1 MVTVVLGRN
10 RELTIDEL
18 AHETGVSSRNI
29 RYYQTRGLLPPPRVK
44 GRSGVY
50 GQQHID
56 RLALLDELKSEGL
69 NLQAISF
76 LLGGAGNVDTEELRG
91 LKRAILDSWGS
102 SDPVEM
108 QVADLTDQLELSE
121 EEAGEYFQR
130 AVELELIELT
140 DDEEVVRILLPDIL
154 TAGRELM
161 GMGVSFDRALD
172 VLATIREHAGAV
184 AEAYVEMFDEAVL
197 APWDARGRPD
207 EEWRDI
213 RESVERL
220 RPIAGDALL
229 AVFNQL
235 IQQAITESLS
245 SAAPE

>member
-1 MVTVVLGRN
+1 MVLGRS

-50 GQQHID
+50 GQQHVD
-56 RLALLDELKSEGL
+56 RLALLDELKAEGL

-76 LLGGAGNVDTEELRG
+76 LLGGSGNVDTEELRG

-102 SDPVEM
+102 SEPVEM
-108 QVADLTDQLELSE
+108 EVADLVEQLDLPDD
-121 EEAGEYFQR
+121 EAGGYFQR
-130 AVELELIELT
+130 AVELDLIEPV
-140 DDEEVVRILLPDIL
+140 DDDGMVRVLLPDIL
-154 TAGRELM
+154 AAGKELM
-161 GMGVSFDRALD
+161 GMGVGFDRALD

-207 EEWRDI
+207 DEWRDI

-235 IQQAITESLS
+235 IERAITVSLS

>member
-1 MVTVVLGRN
+1 MARG

-50 GQQHID
+50 GEQHVE
-56 RLALLDELKSEGL
+56 RLALLDELKAEGL

-76 LLGGAGNVDTEELRG
+76 LLGGSGNVDTEELRG

-102 SDPVEM
+102 SEPVE
-108 QVADLTDQLELSE
+108 VKVKDLTRQLRLSE
-121 EEAGEYFQR
+121 EEAATYFER
-130 AVELELIELT
+130 AVELDLIELT
-140 DDEEVVRILLPDIL
+140 EDEDVVRILLPDIL
-154 TAGRELM
+154 TAGRELLE
-161 GMGVSFDRALD
+161 MGVGFDRALD

-207 EEWRDI
+207 DEWRDV

-235 IQQAITESLS
+235 IEQAITESLS

>member
-1 MVTVVLGRN
+1 MVLGRS

-76 LLGGAGNVDTEELRG
+76 LLGGSGNVDTEELRG

-102 SDPVEM
+102 SDPVEI
-108 QVADLTDQLELSE
+108 QVEELTDQLELSE
-121 EEAGEYFQR
+121 EEAAEYFQR
-130 AVELELIELT
+130 AVELDLIGLT

>member
-1 MVTVVLGRN
+1 MGLRRS

-29 RYYQTRGLLPPPRVK
+29 RYYQTRGLLPPPQVK

-50 GQQHID
+50 GQQHVD
-56 RLALLDELKSEGL
+56 RLALLDELKAEGL
-69 NLQAISF
+69 NLQAINF
-76 LLGGAGNVDTEELRG
+76 LLGGGENVDNEELRG
-91 LKRAILDSWGS
+91 LKRAILDSWGTS
-102 SDPVEM
+102 EPVEM
-108 QVADLTDQLELSE
+108 TLEDLAAQLDI
-121 EEAGEYFQR
+121 Q
-130 AVELELIELT
+130 
-140 DDEEVVRILLPDIL
+140 DDEELGAYFERALELGMLQTTDEDGTVRVLLPDIL

-161 GMGVSFDRALD
+161 SMGVGFDRALD
-172 VLATIREHAGAV
+172 VLATIREHAGAI
-184 AEAYVEMFDEAVL
+184 AGAYVEMFDEAVL

-235 IQQAITESLS
+235 IAEAITQSLS

>member
-1 MVTVVLGRN
+1 MLGRG

-18 AHETGVSSRNI
+18 AQESGVSSRNI

-50 GQQHID
+50 GQQHLD
-56 RLALLDELKSEGL
+56 RLALLDELKAEGL

-76 LLGGAGNVDTEELRG
+76 LLGGGENVDNEELRG
-91 LKRAILDSWGS
+91 LKRAILDSWGK
-102 SDPVEM
+102 SDPE
-108 QVADLTDQLELSE
+108 ELSLKDLRK
-121 EEAGEYFQR
+121 QLR
-130 AVELELIELT
+130 LS
-140 DDEEVVRILLPDIL
+140 DEELAGYAERAMELGLLGPGDEEDTVRVLLPDIL

-161 GMGVSFDRALD
+161 EMGVGFDRALD
-172 VLATIREHAGAV
+172 VLADIREHAGAV
-184 AEAYVEMFDEAVL
+184 ADSYVDMFDEAVL

-207 EEWRDI
+207 DEWRDI

-235 IQQAITESLS
+235 IEQAITERLS
-245 SAAPE
+245 SASPE

>member
-1 MVTVVLGRN
+1 MVLGRS

-102 SDPVEM
+102 SDPVQMPVEE
-108 QVADLTDQLELSE
+108 LTEQLQLSE
-121 EEAGEYFQR
+121 EEEAAEYFQR
-130 AVELELIELT
+130 AVELDLIELT

-207 EEWRDI
+207 EEWREI

>member
-1 MVTVVLGRN
+1 MGLRRR

-29 RYYQTRGLLPPPRVK
+29 RYYQTRGLLPPPQVK

-56 RLALLDELKSEGL
+56 RLALLDELKAEGL
-69 NLQAISF
+69 NLQAINF
-76 LLGGAGNVDTEELRG
+76 LLGGGENVDNEELRG
-91 LKRAILDSWGS
+91 LKRAILDSWGTS
-102 SDPVEM
+102 EPVEM
-108 QVADLTDQLELSE
+108 TLEDLAAQLD
-121 EEAGEYFQR
+121 
-130 AVELELIELT
+130 IE
-140 DDEEVVRILLPDIL
+140 DDEELGAYFERALGLGMLQDTDEDGTVRVLLPDIL

-161 GMGVSFDRALD
+161 SMGVGFDRALD
-172 VLATIREHAGAV
+172 VLATIREHAGAI

-235 IQQAITESLS
+235 IAEAITQSLT

>member
-1 MVTVVLGRN
+1 MVLGRS

-76 LLGGAGNVDTEELRG
+76 LLGGSGNVDTEELRG

-108 QVADLTDQLELSE
+108 QLEDLTDQLELSD
-121 EEAGEYFQR
+121 EEAAAYFQR

-161 GMGVSFDRALD
+161 RMGVSFDRALD

-207 EEWRDI
+207 DEWRDI

-235 IQQAITESLS
+235 IQHAITERLS

>member
-1 MVTVVLGRN
+1 MVLGRS
-10 RELTIDEL
+10 RELSIDEL

-29 RYYQTRGLLPPPRVK
+29 RYYQTRGLLPPPQVK

-56 RLALLDELKSEGL
+56 RLALLDELKAEGL

-76 LLGGAGNVDTEELRG
+76 LLGGSGNVDTEELRG

-102 SDPVEM
+102 SEPLEMPVE
-108 QVADLTDQLELSE
+108 DLTEQLELSDE
-121 EEAGEYFQR
+121 DAAEYFPR
-130 AVELELIELT
+130 AVELDLIGPS
-140 DDEEVVRILLPDIL
+140 DEEGVVRVLLPDIL
-154 TAGRELM
+154 AAGRELM
-161 GMGVSFDRALD
+161 DMGVGFDRALD

-184 AEAYVEMFDEAVL
+184 AEAYVEMFDDAVL

-207 EEWRDI
+207 DEWRDI

-235 IQQAITESLS
+235 IERAITESLS

>member
-1 MVTVVLGRN
+1 MALLGRG

-18 AHETGVSSRNI
+18 AHESGVSSRNI

-50 GQQHID
+50 GQQHLD
-56 RLALLDELKSEGL
+56 RLALLDELKAEGL

-76 LLGGAGNVDTEELRG
+76 LLGGGENVDNEELRG
-91 LKRAILDSWGS
+91 LKRAILDSWGK
-102 SDPVEM
+102 SDPE
-108 QVADLTDQLELSE
+108 ELSLKDLRKQLKLDDDELAEYAERAMELGLLGPGE
-121 EEAGEYFQR
+121 EEG
-130 AVELELIELT
+130 T
-140 DDEEVVRILLPDIL
+140 VRVLLPDIL

-161 GMGVSFDRALD
+161 EMGVGFDRALD
-172 VLATIREHAGAV
+172 VLADIREHAGAV
-184 AEAYVEMFDEAVL
+184 AGSYVDMFDEAVL

-207 EEWRDI
+207 DEWRDV

-235 IQQAITESLS
+235 IEQAITERLS
-245 SAAPE
+245 SASPE

>member
-1 MVTVVLGRN
+1 MVLGRS

-76 LLGGAGNVDTEELRG
+76 LLGGSGNVDTEELRG

-108 QVADLTDQLELSE
+108 QLEDLTDQLELSE
-121 EEAGEYFQR
+121 EEAAAYFQR

-161 GMGVSFDRALD
+161 RMGVSFDRALD

-207 EEWRDI
+207 DEWRDI

-235 IQQAITESLS
+235 IQHAITERLS

>member
-1 MVTVVLGRN
+1 MGRG

-50 GQQHID
+50 GQAHVD
-56 RLALLDELKSEGL
+56 RLALLDELKAEGL

-76 LLGGAGNVDTEELRG
+76 LLGGSGNVDNEELRG

-102 SDPVEM
+102 SEPVEM
-108 QVADLTDQLELSE
+108 RIKDLTKQLRLSD
-121 EEAGEYFQR
+121 EEAAEYFSR
-130 AVELELIELT
+130 AVALDLIEPT
-140 DDEEVVRILLPDIL
+140 DDADVVRILLPDIL
-154 TAGRELM
+154 MAGGELLD
-161 GMGVSFDRALD
+161 MGVGFDRALD

-184 AEAYVEMFDEAVL
+184 AQAYVEMFDEAVL

-207 EEWRDI
+207 DEWRDV

-235 IQQAITESLS
+235 IERAITESLS
-245 SAAPE
+245 TSAPE

>member
-1 MVTVVLGRN
+1 MVLGRS
-10 RELTIDEL
+10 RELSIDEL

-56 RLALLDELKSEGL
+56 RLALLDELKAEGL

-76 LLGGAGNVDTEELRG
+76 LLGGSGNVDTEELRG

-108 QVADLTDQLELSE
+108 AVEDLTEQLALSDE
-121 EEAGEYFQR
+121 DAAEYFPR
-130 AVELELIELT
+130 AVELGLIELA
-140 DDEEVVRILLPDIL
+140 DDDGTVRILLPDIL

-161 GMGVSFDRALD
+161 DMGVGFGRALD

-207 EEWRDI
+207 EEWREI

>member
-1 MVTVVLGRN
+1 MARA

-29 RYYQTRGLLPPPRVK
+29 RYYQTRGLLPPPRVR

-50 GQQHID
+50 GQQHVE
-56 RLALLDELKSEGL
+56 RLALLDELKAEGL

-76 LLGGAGNVDTEELRG
+76 LLGGSGNVDTEEVRG

-102 SDPVEM
+102 SEPIEVK
-108 QVADLTDQLELSE
+108 VKDLTRQLRLSDD
-121 EEAGEYFQR
+121 EAATYFER
-130 AVELELIELT
+130 AVALDLIELT
-140 DDEEVVRILLPDIL
+140 EDEDVVRILLPDIL
-154 TAGRELM
+154 AAGRELLE
-161 GMGVSFDRALD
+161 MGVGFDRALD

-207 EEWRDI
+207 DEWREI

-235 IQQAITESLS
+235 IERAITESLM

>member
-1 MVTVVLGRN
+1 MGLRRR

-29 RYYQTRGLLPPPRVK
+29 RYYQTRGLLPPPQVK

-56 RLALLDELKSEGL
+56 RLALLDELKAEGL
-69 NLQAISF
+69 NLQAINF
-76 LLGGAGNVDTEELRG
+76 LLGGGENVDNEELRG
-91 LKRAILDSWGS
+91 LKRAILDSWGTS
-102 SDPVEM
+102 EPVEM
-108 QVADLTDQLELSE
+108 SLEELAAQLDIEDETELGAYFDRALALGMLQTTDED
-121 EEAGEYFQR
+121 G
-130 AVELELIELT
+130 T
-140 DDEEVVRILLPDIL
+140 VRVLLPDIL
-154 TAGRELM
+154 SAGRELM
-161 GMGVSFDRALD
+161 SMGVSFDRALD
-172 VLATIREHAGAV
+172 VLATIREHAGAI
-184 AEAYVEMFDEAVL
+184 AGAYVEMFDEAVM

-207 EEWRDI
+207 DEWRDI

-235 IQQAITESLS
+235 IAEAITQSLS
-245 SAAPE
+245 SAAPD

>member
-1 MVTVVLGRN
+1 MVLGRS

-76 LLGGAGNVDTEELRG
+76 LLGGSGNVDTEELRG

-108 QVADLTDQLELSE
+108 QLEDLTDQLELSD
-121 EEAGEYFQR
+121 EEAAEYFQR

-161 GMGVSFDRALD
+161 RMGVSFDRALD

-207 EEWRDI
+207 DEWRDI

-235 IQQAITESLS
+235 IQQAITERLS

>member
-1 MVTVVLGRN
+1 MGLRRR

-29 RYYQTRGLLPPPRVK
+29 RYYQTRGLLPPPQVK

-56 RLALLDELKSEGL
+56 RLALLDELKAEGL
-69 NLQAISF
+69 NLQAINF
-76 LLGGAGNVDTEELRG
+76 LLGGGENVDNEELRG
-91 LKRAILDSWGS
+91 LKRAILDSWGTS
-102 SDPVEM
+102 EPVEM
-108 QVADLTDQLELSE
+108 TLEDLARQLDI
-121 EEAGEYFQR
+121 Q
-130 AVELELIELT
+130 
-140 DDEEVVRILLPDIL
+140 DDEELGAYFDRALGLGMLQTTDEDGTVRVLLPDIL

-161 GMGVSFDRALD
+161 SMGVGFDRALD
-172 VLATIREHAGAV
+172 VLATIREHAGAI

-235 IQQAITESLS
+235 IAEAITQSLT

>member
-1 MVTVVLGRN
+1 
-10 RELTIDEL
+10 
-18 AHETGVSSRNI
+18 
-29 RYYQTRGLLPPPRVK
+29 
-44 GRSGVY
+44 
-50 GQQHID
+50 
-56 RLALLDELKSEGL
+56 
-69 NLQAISF
+69 
-76 LLGGAGNVDTEELRG
+76 
-91 LKRAILDSWGS
+91 
-102 SDPVEM
+102 
-108 QVADLTDQLELSE
+108 
-121 EEAGEYFQR
+121 
-130 AVELELIELT
+130 
-140 DDEEVVRILLPDIL
+140 
-154 TAGRELM
+154 
-161 GMGVSFDRALD
+161 MGVGFGRALD

-235 IQQAITESLS
+235 IERAITDSLS

>member
-1 MVTVVLGRN
+1 MQI
-10 RELTIDEL
+10 EDLTE
-18 AHETGVSSRNI
+18 
-29 RYYQTRGLLPPPRVK
+29 Q
-44 GRSGVY
+44 
-50 GQQHID
+50 
-56 RLALLDELKSEGL
+56 LAL
-69 NLQAISF
+69 A
-76 LLGGAGNVDTEELRG
+76 EED
-91 LKRAILDSWGS
+91 A
-102 SDPVEM
+102 
-108 QVADLTDQLELSE
+108 A
-121 EEAGEYFQR
+121 EYFSR
-130 AVELELIELT
+130 AVELDLLEPS
-140 DDEEVVRILLPDIL
+140 DEEGVVRILLPDIL
-154 TAGRELM
+154 AAGRELM
-161 GMGVSFDRALD
+161 EMGVGFDRALD
-172 VLATIREHAGAV
+172 VLATIREHAGPV

>member
-1 MVTVVLGRN
+1 MVLGRS
-10 RELTIDEL
+10 RELSIDEL

-29 RYYQTRGLLPPPRVK
+29 RYYQTRGLLPPPQVK

-50 GQQHID
+50 GQQHVE

-76 LLGGAGNVDTEELRG
+76 LLGGSGNVDTEELRG

-102 SDPVEM
+102 SKPVEM
-108 QVADLTDQLELSE
+108 PIEELTEQLELSDE
-121 EEAGEYFQR
+121 DAAEYFSR
-130 AVELELIELT
+130 AAELDLIGPS
-140 DDEEVVRILLPDIL
+140 DEEGVVRVLLPDIL
-154 TAGRELM
+154 AAGRELM
-161 GMGVSFDRALD
+161 DMGVGFDRALD

-207 EEWRDI
+207 DEWRDI

-235 IQQAITESLS
+235 IQVAITESLS